1 MATAPVCT
9 VCVLHAE
16 STFRIEGMDCREEVA
31 LIERRFKH
39 LPGLE
44 DFSADIMGR
53 RLHVKYDA
61 AKLTTSTIAAAVADA
76 GMRAW
81 LEHEEPVAMSDDL
94 TRRRHALLIASGGLL
109 ALGMLA
115 SWSPL
120 PSWSTTA
127 LFAASALLGV
137 PLTLRKALRAVRVGS
152 LDINV
157 LMLIAAAGAVAL
169 GQWSEAAAVVFLF
182 GVAQA
187 LEARTLERART
198 AVHALLDL
206 APALAIVREGSD
218 TRTIDVDLVV
228 PGAVVLIKPGEKVPL
243 DGEVVSGTSAVNQA
257 PVTGESL
264 PIDKGPGDEVFAG
277 TINGG
282 GALDIRVT
290 RLRRD
295 ATLARIVHLVEQAQA
310 TRAPAQAFVERF
322 ARVYT
327 PAVIA
332 LALVL
337 AVAPPLV
344 AGASWST
351 WIYRALV
358 LLVVSCPCALVIST
372 PVSVVAALAGA
383 ARKGVLIKGGA
394 HLEAAGRVRCVAF
407 DKTGTL
413 TRGVPEVVDVRTLD
427 GANDSTVLAAAAS
440 VERRSSHPI
449 ADAIV
454 RHAEESRV
462 AIPDGAD
469 VAEIAGRGAEGRVN
483 GDAIVIGNHR
493 LFEERR
499 LCSPEVHTALDE
511 LASRGQTAVL
521 VARNGR
527 PVGVIAVADRPRES
541 SRDVIEALRK
551 QGITALVMLTGDSQ
565 APARAIG
572 TELGVDEVQAELL
585 PEDKVAAIHELRR
598 RFGPVAMVGDGV
610 NDAPALASADVG
622 IVMGAA
628 GSAAAIETAD
638 VALMASELLKIPYA
652 LRLSRATVRNIQ
664 TNLAISLVLKA
675 VFVIAAVAG
684 VATLWMA
691 ILADTGASII
701 VIANALR
708 LLRAD

>member
-1 MATAPVCT
+1 VATAPVCT